1 MKTIQILTLLVACL
15 TMSFVASSQTVR
27 TESFT
32 VSGECG
38 MCKKK
43 IESAAKQAGAT
54 EASWSPQTRVIKVT
68 YNAASGNVINIK
80 QAIANVGYD
89 TPGFR
94 APDDVY
100 NSLDK
105 CCQYKREGRTAQC
118 CAGKDGPKDE
128 KCAAMPTCMDKDCC
142 KKS

>member
-1 MKTIQILTLLVACL
+1 MKTIQILSIIVACL
-15 TMSFVASSQTVR
+15 TMSFAAFSQKVR
-27 TESFT
+27 TETFT

-54 EASWSPQTRVIKVT
+54 EASWSPQTKVMKVT
-68 YNAASGNVINIK
+68 YNAGIGNVGNIK

-89 TPGFR
+89 TPGYR

-100 NSLDK
+100 NSLDE
-105 CCQYKREGRTAQC
+105 CCQYKREARTASC
-118 CAGKDGPKDE
+118 CAGKEGAKDE
-128 KCAAMPTCMDKDCC
+128 KCAAMPACKDKDCC

>member
-1 MKTIQILTLLVACL
+1 MKTIQILSIIVACL
-15 TMSFVASSQTVR
+15 TMSFAASSQKVR

-43 IESAAKQAGAT
+43 IESAAKQGGAI
-54 EASWSPQTRVIKVT
+54 EASWSPQTKVVTVT
-68 YNAASGNVINIK
+68 YNAGNGSAGNIK

-89 TPGFR
+89 TPGYR
-94 APDDVY
+94 APDDAY

-105 CCQYKREGRTAQC
+105 CCQYKREVRTAQC
-118 CAGKDGPKDE
+118 CAGKEAATDE
-128 KCAAMPTCMDKDCC
+128 KCAAMPACKDKDCC